1 MPRPVFSA
9 CGWLH
14 ALVAACFLHVL
25 STPANASITVFA
37 GEPFGNFGTMMP
49 FGHVSIY
56 LDRVCADGPLK
67 LRMCHPGEPAGVAIA
82 RYDRIGGNDWIATPI
97 LQFLYAVDRPE
108 DVLPYATPGAVWD
121 LRQAYRRRYLA
132 GLVPDGEEKRK
143 ATEEWWESAGV
154 AYNRRLWGYRL
165 DTTPEQ
171 DAQIVALMNLRG
183 NHHRYH
189 LIGSNC
195 ANFGADLVNLFFP
208 QAVSHPDRISDLGY
222 MTPKQ
227 VMRSVVRYAAIHP
240 GLNLEILEVPQ
251 VPGSLRRSRPVRG
264 AAEGLLKTKRYLFTL
279 LVIQPEAPLA
289 LSLMYLHDGR
299 WQAGKG
305 AEPVT
310 PAAFAQTRPDPQQAT
325 TDASAPSPNQS
336 PTQTN

>member
-1 MPRPVFSA
+1 MPRPRLFA
-9 CGWLH
+9 WGWLQ
-14 ALVAACFLHVL
+14 AFVAACFLHVL
-25 STPANASITVFA
+25 SPSAHASITVLA

-108 DVLPYATPGAVWD
+108 DVLPYATPDAVWA
-121 LRQAYRRRYLA
+121 LRQAYRRRYMA
-132 GLVPDGEEKRK
+132 DLVPDGEEKKK

-171 DAQIVALMNLRG
+171 DASIVALINERD

-195 ANFGADLVNLFFP
+195 ANFGADMVNLFFP
-208 QAVSHPDRISDLGY
+208 DTVPHANRVSDLGY

-227 VMRSVVRYAAIHP
+227 VMRSVVRLGQAHP
-240 GLNLEILEVPQ
+240 ELHLQILEVPQ
-251 VPGSLRRSRPVRG
+251 VPGSLRRSRPIRG
-264 AAEGLLKTKRYLFTL
+264 AAEGMLTTKRYLFTL

-289 LSLMYLHDGR
+289 FSLMYLHDGR
-299 WQAGKG
+299 WQPGKG
-305 AEPVT
+305 AEPVA
-310 PAAFAQTRPDPQQAT
+310 PAAFAHTAPEAT
-325 TDASAPSPNQS
+325 SELIPSP
-336 PTQTN
+336 